1 MLKHLLI
8 LLILGLA
15 QAGCSIEEGG
25 GAYNP
30 VPLTDE
36 VRKELEGDKRDF
48 LKIEDIRLING
59 PLAAWN
65 RKISAD
71 IEVRYTDGTVA
82 YRGSIY
88 DYVAFRGVTMTE
100 GTEQRDAHITQTGIR
115 LGINGTA
122 VGGKRR
128 ITIQPRIVCGGDVLP
143 SNWSCMLTPPDDHGQ
158 NGSYVRNETLIV
170 EATLIASC
178 IPCIPRI
185 LRAVRIGSDHLIE
198 QVVGCR
204 DSDQPYRNPSAPIWH
219 LY

>member
-1 MLKHLLI
+1 MLTRILI
-8 LLILGLA
+8 LLTLVLA

-48 LKIEDIRLING
+48 LKIEDIRLGNG

-88 DYVAFRGVTMTE
+88 DYVAFQGVIMME
-100 GTEQRDAHITQTGIR
+100 PAENRDRLIGQTGIW
-115 LGINGTA
+115 LGINGMA
-122 VGGKRR
+122 VGGTRR
-128 ITIQPRIVCGGDVLP
+128 ITIQPRLVCGGDNP
-143 SNWSCMLTPPDDHGQ
+143 PNWSCMLTPPDEHW
-158 NGSYVRNETLIV
+158 NRKKAVYVRDETLIV

-178 IPCIPRI
+178 IPRI
-185 LRAVRIGSDHLIE
+185 LRDGRGYFVER
-198 QVVGCR
+198 VVSCR
-204 DSDQPYRNPSAPIWH
+204 DADQPQRDPNTPIWH